1 MAEIEITKIEGFLI
15 VFCGFLMDLW
25 DCKVTLKR
33 SGRSGVALDGL
44 ERLLGTIEALN
55 GR

>member
-1 MAEIEITKIEGFLI
+1 MAEIEIKKIEGFLI

-44 ERLLGTIEALN
+44 ERLLDVKVALN
-55 GR
+55 ER